1 VSDIKNKIHDSKEI
15 NGFLKKEPGK
25 NKPELAPV
33 SPI

>member
-1 VSDIKNKIHDSKEI
+1 VKSNINCHKEI
-15 NGFLKKEPGK
+15 KEVLKKAPGK